1 MRKVYRNTYE
11 GKLFGVC
18 SGLADHFDINPVLL
32 RIGFIC
38 SVFSLGIGLIPYFI
52 LAIIIPE
59 KPRII

>member
-18 SGLADHFDINPVLL
+18 SGLADHFDTDPVLF

-38 SVFSLGIGLIPYFI
+38 SVLFLGIGLIPYFI

-59 KPRII
+59 KTRIM

>member
-1 MRKVYRNTYE
+1 MDKVYRNTYE

-18 SGLADHFDINPVLL
+18 YGLADHFDTDPVLL

-38 SVFSLGIGLIPYFI
+38 SVLFLGIGLIPYFI

-59 KPRII
+59 KTRIM

>member
-11 GKLFGVC
+11 RKLFGVW
-18 SGLADHFDINPVLL
+18 SGLADHFNTDPGVL

-38 SVFSLGIGLIPYFI
+38 SVLFLGIGVIPHFI

-59 KPRII
+59 KPQIM

>member
-18 SGLADHFDINPVLL
+18 SGLADHFDTDPVLL

-38 SVFSLGIGLIPYFI
+38 SVLFLGIGLISYFI
-52 LAIIIPE
+52 LAIIIP
-59 KPRII
+59 KKTRIM

>member
-1 MRKVYRNTYE
+1 MRKVYRNTYK

-18 SGLADHFDINPVLL
+18 SGLADHFDTDHVLQ

-38 SVFSLGIGLIPYFI
+38 SVLFQGIGLIPYFL
-52 LAIIIPE
+52 LAIMIHK

>member
-1 MRKVYRNTYE
+1 MRKVYRNTHE

-18 SGLADHFDINPVLL
+18 SGLADHFDTDPVLI

-38 SVFSLGIGLIPYFI
+38 SVIFLGIGLIPYFI